1 MCLLL
6 GFEVDFDVHSFF
18 ECDGECVECGFD
30 HAYGSVALFC
40 YESFLGEGFDVAVY
54 AGVV

>member
-1 MCLLL
+1 M
-6 GFEVDFDVHSFF
+6 GFEVYFDVHSFF

-40 YESFLGEGFDVAVY
+40 YESFLGECFDVAVY